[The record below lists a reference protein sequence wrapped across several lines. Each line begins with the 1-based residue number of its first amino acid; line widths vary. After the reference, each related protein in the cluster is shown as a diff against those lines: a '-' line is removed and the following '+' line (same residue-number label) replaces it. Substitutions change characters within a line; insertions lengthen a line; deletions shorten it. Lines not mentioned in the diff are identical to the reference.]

1 MNMEDNK
8 KITYEYVTMITAIVA
23 LLVTVILNFINN
35 QANLDLQEKSLE
47 SELLV
52 KAIEIGDK
60 KKSERN
66 LSFLLKLDLISKDRM
81 DVFLKLTDSLYSTIN
96 NEVQSDSVGFYT
108 LQLFNDKKDVSLY
121 EKQLRGAHII
131 IMSSDSLKNPLHL
144 EGYSDYQ
151 GQFELTFPKYYSS
164 TIVQM
169 QIKKKGY
176 KSKEFKLQLPKY
188 GEINN
193 VYKEV
198 FLPRE

>member
-1 MNMEDNK
+1 MENNKIVDTEKKNVIIDN
-8 KITYEYVTMITAIVA
+8 
-23 LLVTVILNFINN
+23 
-35 QANLDLQEKSLE
+35 
-47 SELLV
+47 
-52 KAIEIGDK
+52 
-60 KKSERN
+60 
-66 LSFLLKLDLISKDRM
+66 
-81 DVFLKLTDSLYSTIN
+81 
-96 NEVQSDSVGFYT
+96 
-108 LQLFNDKKDVSLY
+108 LFNDKKDVSLY

>member
-1 MNMEDNK
+1 MEDNK
-8 KITYEYVTMITAIVA
+8 KRNYEFITMITAIVA
-23 LLVTVILNFINN
+23 LLVTVILNYINN

-66 LSFLLKLDLISKDRM
+66 LSFLLKLDLISKERM
-81 DVFLKLTDSLYSTIN
+81 ALFMKMTDSIYSSVN
-96 NEVQSDSVGFYT
+96 KDVQSDSIGYYT
-108 LQLFNDKKDVSLY
+108 LQLFNDKKDVSLF
-121 EKQLRGAHII
+121 EKRLRGAHIE
-131 IMSSDSLKNPLHL
+131 IMSFDSLKTPLHL

-164 TIVQM
+164 TIVM
-169 QIKKKGY
+169 MKIKKNGF
-176 KSKEFKLQLPKY
+176 KSKEFNLQLPDY
-188 GEINN
+188 GSMNN

-198 FLPRE
+198 ILPRE